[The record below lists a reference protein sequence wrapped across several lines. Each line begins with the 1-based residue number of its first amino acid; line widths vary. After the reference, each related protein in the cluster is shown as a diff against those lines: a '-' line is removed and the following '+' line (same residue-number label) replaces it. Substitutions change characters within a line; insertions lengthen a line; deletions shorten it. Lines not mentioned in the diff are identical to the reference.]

1 VKKDGYI
8 LGAKKLTF
16 GMNDLIK
23 RIRQNYKF
31 TRAEIIK
38 KIDEDIFELEKA
50 EFLEI
55 FKDIIAITLEDILR

>member
-1 VKKDGYI
+1 MKKDGYI